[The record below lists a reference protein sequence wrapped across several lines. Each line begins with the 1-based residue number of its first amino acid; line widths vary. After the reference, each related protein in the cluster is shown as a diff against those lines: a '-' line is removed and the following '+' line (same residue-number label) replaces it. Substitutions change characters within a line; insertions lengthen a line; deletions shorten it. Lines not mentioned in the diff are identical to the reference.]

1 MAYNYGVKNNNTQ
14 VDYTVYGA
22 GNQVFLPI
30 NTEILIPSDEP
41 VRLLSAIMEEMDY
54 TKLMATYSRMGRI
67 QYPPP
72 LLFKVVTYAYMR
84 KAYRSRGI

>member
-1 MAYNYGVKNNNTQ
+1 MYKELYKCRSMAYNYGVKNNNTQ

-41 VRLLSAIMEEMDY
+41 VRLLSAIMEEMDD
-54 TKLMATYSRMGRI
+54 TKLMATYSCMGRI
-67 QYPPP
+67 EYLLR
-72 LLFKVVTYAYMR
+72 LLFKAIVYA
-84 KAYRSRGI
+84 

>member
-1 MAYNYGVKNNNTQ
+1 MTYNYGVNKNNTQ

-67 QYPPP
+67 EYLPR
-72 LLFKVVTYAYMR
+72 LLFKVIVYAYSR
-84 KAYRSRGI
+84 KIVS

>member
-67 QYPPP
+67 EYPPR
-72 LLFKVVTYAYMR
+72 LLFKVIVYAYSR
-84 KAYRSRGI
+84 KIVS